1 MFDTLNFIQ
10 TPASA
15 ETFFENGLGVCVR
28 RSHIDPHLYMVTA
41 LRIEF
46 GDETPDHGINAAMSL
61 GIHQFEPMNR
71 TDVGQIMSQIEAR

>member
-1 MFDTLNFIQ
+1 MFDTLTFNQ
-10 TPASA
+10 PAAHA

-28 RSHIDPHLYMVTA
+28 RSHIDPNLYMVCA

-46 GDETPDHGINAAMSL
+46 GDEIPDHGINNAMSL

-71 TDVGQIMSQIEAR
+71 TSVGEIMSQIEAR